1 MINHHSEDRKKSI
14 SHRISDLIF
23 LLNNLEKENPHIIE
37 PNGTEH
43 FFEYRLAQY
52 QQKREIENGKS

>member
-1 MINHHSEDRKKSI
+1 MTTHIEDRKRSI
-14 SHRISDLIF
+14 SSRISDLIF
-23 LLNNLEKENPHIIE
+23 LLNQLEKENPYIH

-52 QQKREIENGKS
+52 QKKHKK

>member
-1 MINHHSEDRKKSI
+1 MTNHYIDSKKKSL

-23 LLNNLEKENPHIIE
+23 LLNKVEKENPHIVE

-52 QQKREIENGKS
+52 QKLRRFDNEKI

>member
-1 MINHHSEDRKKSI
+1 MKAHTEDRINSI

-23 LLNNLEKENPHIIE
+23 LLNQLEKENPRNVG
-37 PNGTEH
+37 PDGTEH

-52 QQKREIENGKS
+52 QKQQKP